1 MKGRSGP
8 HSIVSLDPIVKK
20 KKAKP
25 GRFIVLDGPDG
36 VGKTTHAKMLCAEL
50 EKRGL
55 VVKALREPG
64 GTALGE
70 SIRALLLDQ
79 TKIYID
85 PLAEAFL
92 FQAARAQLIR
102 EVIRPALERG
112 EWIVCDRF
120 TLSTLVYQGYAG
132 GIKKKTIKMLSDAAA
147 NGLKPDAYLVLFV
160 PAEISAERR
169 ALRQAGRAVRMESKG
184 DEYLDRVF
192 KGFQKEAEQ
201 DKSGFALIDGRGTEQ
216 DVSKRIWSK
225 IEALLKK

>member
-1 MKGRSGP
+1 M
-8 HSIVSLDPIVKK
+8 KK

-50 EKRGL
+50 EKRGI

-79 TKIYID
+79 TKIHID
-85 PLAEAFL
+85 SLAEAFL

-132 GIKKKTIKMLSDAAA
+132 GIKKKTIKTLSDAAA
-147 NGLKPDAYLVLFV
+147 DGLKPDAYLVLFV

-169 ALRQAGRAVRMESKG
+169 AIRQAGQADRMESKG
-184 DEYLDRVF
+184 DIYLDRVF
-192 KGFQKEAEQ
+192 KGFQKETKQ
-201 DKSGFALIDGRGTEQ
+201 HKDVFTLIDGSGTEQ